1 MDNNL
6 VANWKDRRRIRK
18 KRRLIRALLLLFIG
32 VIGIF
37 VFFQLTKSQS
47 NLVSVGNVQ
56 IENDSLKAVVE
67 NALKET
73 KGTYGIVIKNLKTGE
88 SYLANEHRV
97 FEAGSLYKLWVM
109 AVVYKEIQSGQLQK
123 DQVLSEDIAALN
135 EEFYIDPEEAEQT
148 EGTITLTVSS
158 ALTQMITISHNYAA
172 LLLTQQ
178 VKLSQVAAF
187 LQENGFK
194 ESTVGTN
201 GAAPT
206 VTPFDI
212 ALFLEKLYKGELATQ

>member
-37 VFFQLTKSQS
+37 VFFQFKIAK
-47 NLVSVGNVQ
+47 NDLVKVTTSAIKGAQNVQ
-56 IENDSLKAVVE
+56 TEDGTLKTIVE

-88 SYLANEHRV
+88 NFFANEHRV

-123 DQVLSEDIAALN
+123 DQVLSEDIATLN
-135 EEFYIDPEEAEQT
+135 QEFYIDPEEAEQT
-148 EGTITLTVSS
+148 EGTIILTVSS

-172 LLLTQQ
+172 LLLTQEGSGIPQ
-178 VKLSQVAAF
+178 YHLVSF
-187 LQENGFK
+187 PCRTFG
-194 ESTVGTN
+194 
-201 GAAPT
+201 
-206 VTPFDI
+206 
-212 ALFLEKLYKGELATQ
+212 LA